1 MKKYAFSYPIL
12 LKLAGFEKE
21 ALSNATTYGLG
32 GAAAGALLG
41 ALVDRKKRLRGA
53 LLGALVGGAGGYGL
67 GYQRDYVSD
76 RKQKDEA
83 NRQTMRR
90 DASRAAHRKAFDE
103 RLDAADREL
112 ARYGLEPEFR
122 PEYSDRL
129 GDYNDDEA
137 NWYID
142 RSNRRIAKLKG
153 KTPVGKEPTQP
164 EASVPSAGGTSMTK
178 QVDKPV
184 TVKTQPETRKDSP
197 VAAPGSA
204 PTSKTQETVQ
214 TAKNP
219 VDTVKQSPARGVSET
234 QKKYAPPKYV
244 LFNRST
250 GEIKKLDF
258 NTDNFEAAVKRQFD
272 EVHKHHG
279 ITDGRFYRDD
289 RGIRHDIYEDVIG
302 QSIPTGFDVKPTSA
316 VDAYIRDVVQP
327 QLDRTTDMG
336 QRYKLKGIIE
346 ALIKDKARAESAVK
360 DAIGQYTPFGGKV
373 TADSELVKE
382 INLALANNAGNP
394 EGLKKALTEIAY
406 KMPMKPEDEG
416 NYRMMPLR
424 VNVPTGG
431 GRITVEKQGPGNHI
445 SEDTV
450 KQILKLLSE

>member
-53 LLGALVGGAGGYGL
+53 LLGALAGGAGGYGL

-83 NRQTMRR
+83 NRQAMRS
-90 DASRAAHRKAFDE
+90 DARRAAHRKAFDE

-112 ARYGLEPEFR
+112 ARYGLDPDFR
-122 PEYSDRL
+122 PEYSNYVPE
-129 GDYNDDEA
+129 DYNDRSASDYVDEA
-137 NWYID
+137 N
-142 RSNRRIAKLKG
+142 RRVARFKD
-153 KTPVGKEPTQP
+153 KTPEWKKSIAP
-164 EASVPSAGGTSMTK
+164 ETSADSSVTSKVDTATPK
-178 QVDKPV
+178 SVDKPV
-184 TVKTQPETRKDSP
+184 TVRDPLTQ
-197 VAAPGSA
+197 VAAPEKVRKGY
-204 PTSKTQETVQ
+204 T
-214 TAKNP
+214 
-219 VDTVKQSPARGVSET
+219 
-234 QKKYAPPKYV
+234 PPKYV
-244 LFNRST
+244 SIDSN
-250 GEIKKLDF
+250 G
-258 NTDNFEAAVKRQFD
+258 NVKRLPFNYDPDQVKAQLD
-272 EVHKHHG
+272 RVHKRYG
-279 ITDGRFYRDD
+279 IIDGRYYTDD
-289 RGIRHDIYEDVIG
+289 RGVKRDIVTDVYGPEAGGLRIVPIDTAMDIVSG
-302 QSIPTGFDVKPTSA
+302 KVNPVLQSS
-316 VDAYIRDVVQP
+316 
-327 QLDRTTDMG
+327 TDMG
-336 QRYKLKGIIE
+336 QRYKLKGVIE
-346 ALIKDKARAESAVK
+346 ALIKDKARAEAAVK

-382 INLALANNAGNP
+382 INLALVNNAGNP

-416 NYRMMPLR
+416 SYRMMPLR